1 MMVVS
6 FIFVTLQ
13 LKIILTPTMNT
24 KTILLAL
31 TMLLTTSQAQAADDY
46 KQSPEYLALR
56 DSVYHA
62 FNDGDS
68 VHFFTAVKNLED
80 YLLKKNDLHAYYT
93 QRCNEIVFNLN
104 LQNIYEAYVLGR
116 NLSMELR
123 EKELDKEMYMAYNML
138 GHLNLHCGNK
148 AAARRN
154 FQYVISEMEKYG
166 YYESMPPIYM
176 NLVNVELDDDPE
188 EAARLLDKALE
199 IAQKYSPERVFDI
212 ETRKAL
218 TYFSSG
224 DIGKFLES
232 YKAYRKGVEEGKSSV
247 HGRSMEVY
255 YLACM
260 GKTDEA
266 IALAKS
272 ELGEESKAL
281 ITKIYEMSGRWKE
294 AYEALREETTTNDS
308 INNVVLINSMAGV
321 REQLTIHTIEQQTNR
336 NRMIA
341 LSVGLILLGLLAA
354 AMSYIVFARRR
365 YMRQLKRAYDHAL
378 ESDKTKSAFIRNVTH
393 EVRTPLNIIS
403 GFAQVISDPNM
414 VTGPEER
421 AHIAEMMQKNTQL
434 ITSLVDEMLELS
446 LNENAPEAVAK
457 DDVVEV
463 NDLLRDILQ
472 ENEYKVNKA
481 VKLQFESDLSDDISL
496 QTNEGMLKRV
506 INLLLDNANKY
517 TKKGSIT
524 LKASANDEQIILTV
538 EDTGPGIPADAAK
551 HIFERFF
558 KVDAFREGLGLGLPL
573 CRTIINRLG
582 GTVDL
587 DNSYQQG
594 ARFVVKINR

>member
-1 MMVVS
+1 MVVS

-104 LQNIYEAYVLGR
+104 QQNIYEAYVLGR

-123 EKELDKEMYMAYNML
+123 EKKLDKEMYMAYNML